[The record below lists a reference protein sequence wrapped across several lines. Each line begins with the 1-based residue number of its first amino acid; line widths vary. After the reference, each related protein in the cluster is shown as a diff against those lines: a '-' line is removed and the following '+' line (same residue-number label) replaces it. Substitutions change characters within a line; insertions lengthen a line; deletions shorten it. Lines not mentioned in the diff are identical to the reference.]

1 MNTFNVEK
9 AAQITAYF
17 ALRAG
22 GSIDELKVLKLVYIA
37 ERAYLDAYE
46 LPLTGDTLHQQK
58 SFGRDYRARPLH
70 RTTKALPSQRIVTDC
85 NGLGTRARRPR
96 LSLEQEAHRLRNG
109 LKE

>member
-46 LPLTGDTLHQQK
+46 LPLTGDTL
-58 SFGRDYRARPLH
+58 
-70 RTTKALPSQRIVTDC
+70 I
-85 NGLGTRARRPR
+85 
-96 LSLEQEAHRLRNG
+96 
-109 LKE
+109 

>member
-37 ERAYLDAYE
+37 VETLVERHRSRERD
-46 LPLTGDTLHQQK
+46 QI
-58 SFGRDYRARPLH
+58 SFDGIPH
-70 RTTKALPSQRIVTDC
+70 S
-85 NGLGTRARRPR
+85 
-96 LSLEQEAHRLRNG
+96 S
-109 LKE
+109 